1 MGFDFAM
8 VAVFALA
15 AAGFVLTN
23 LIIGSLVRPKW
34 VTAEKALSY
43 ECGERPIGQAW
54 FNVNPRFYV
63 IGLAFV
69 IFEVEIALTLPV
81 ALVFRK
87 WVANGMGLTALL
99 ELLFFL
105 LLLATGLV
113 WLWVRRDLEWVKDQE
128 EARPS

>member
-23 LIIGSLVRPKW
+23 LLVGSLVRPKW
-34 VTAEKALSY
+34 LTAEKSLTY

-87 WVANGMGLTALL
+87 WVGRGMGLTALL
-99 ELLFFL
+99 EILFFL
-105 LLLATGLV
+105 LLLTTGLI
-113 WLWVRRDLEWVKDQE
+113 WLWVRRDLDWVKDQE
-128 EARPS
+128 ARPS

>member
-8 VAVFALA
+8 VGVFALA
-15 AAGFVLTN
+15 ATGFVVTN
-23 LIIGSLVRPKW
+23 LLVGSFLRPKW
-34 VTAEKALSY
+34 ATAEKSLTY

-63 IGLAFV
+63 IALAFV
-69 IFEVEIALTLPV
+69 VFEVEIALTLPV

-87 WVANGMGLTALL
+87 WVAKGMGLTALL

-105 LLLATGLV
+105 ILLATGLV
-113 WLWVRRDLEWVKDQE
+113 WIWVRRDLEWAKDS
-128 EARPS
+128 EAKPL